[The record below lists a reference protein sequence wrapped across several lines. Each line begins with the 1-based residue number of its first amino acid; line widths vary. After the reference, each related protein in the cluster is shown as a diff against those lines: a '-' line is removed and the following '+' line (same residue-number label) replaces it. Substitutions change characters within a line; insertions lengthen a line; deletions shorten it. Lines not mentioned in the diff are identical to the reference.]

1 MKNLITTD
9 LGLVLIM
16 LSTAV
21 FADRVFQTSEML
33 TGPNSNK
40 PILSPQGA
48 AWLRRSPDRVDGRV
62 MVKVDQANTAYSIW
76 FIAFNNPGAC
86 AGASLEPPE
95 PCGVGDLLFNK
106 DAVGGAVFNASGAI
120 SSHDGD
126 GPGGVI
132 NVDIEVVAGEGSDN
146 GHAGFPPIP
155 AEFCEGC
162 IFLDLNGVL
171 KKNNGCGAE
180 IHFDVNQHAIFDEGW
195 VTELTQP
202 EGEAHRFAIFPAVDC
217 KKHKK
222 YKKYKKDDDDD

>member
-1 MKNLITTD
+1 MKNLIATTF
-9 LGLVLIM
+9 GLILALI
-16 LSTAV
+16 STAV

-48 AWLRRSPDRVDGRV
+48 AWLRRSPKRVDGRI
-62 MVKVDQANTAYSIW
+62 MVQVDQANTAYSIW
-76 FIAFNNPGAC
+76 FIAFNNPENC
-86 AGASLEPPE
+86 AAQ

-120 SSHDGD
+120 SAADGELKKN
-126 GPGGVI
+126 GKPAGGGVI
-132 NVDIEVVAGEGSDN
+132 NVDIEVVAGEGSGN

-155 AEFCEGC
+155 AEFCPGC
-162 IFLDLNGVL
+162 LFLDLNGVL
-171 KKNNGCGAE
+171 EIGNGCGAE

-202 EGEAHRFAIFPAVDC
+202 EGEAHRFAIFPAVECGDP
-217 KKHKK
+217 
-222 YKKYKKDDDDD
+222 

>member
-1 MKNLITTD
+1 MKNLIPTT
-9 LGLVLIM
+9 LGLILVLV
-16 LSTAV
+16 STAV

-40 PILSPQGA
+40 PFLSPQGA
-48 AWLRRSPDRVDGRV
+48 AWLRRSPKGVDGRV
-62 MVKVDQANTAYSIW
+62 MVKVDQANTPYSIW
-76 FIAFNNPGAC
+76 FIAFNNPENC
-86 AGASLEPPE
+86 AGASLNPPE

-120 SSHDGD
+120 SSHNGADA
-126 GPGGVI
+126 GGVI
-132 NVDIEVVAGEGSDN
+132 NVDIEVVAGEGSGN

-162 IFLDLNGVL
+162 LFLDLNGVL
-171 KKNNGCGAE
+171 KKKNGCGAE

-202 EGEAHRFAIFPAVDC
+202 EGDAHRFAIFPAVDC
-217 KKHKK
+217 KKPKK
-222 YKKYKKDDDDD
+222 HKKDDDD

>member
-1 MKNLITTD
+1 MKNLIAST
-9 LGLVLIM
+9 LGLILVL

-86 AGASLEPPE
+86 AGASLNPPE

-120 SSHDGD
+120 SAADGELKKN
-126 GPGGVI
+126 GKPAGGGVI
-132 NVDIEVVAGEGSDN
+132 NVDIEVVAGEGSGN
-146 GHAGFPPIP
+146 GHAGFPDLP
-155 AEFCEGC
+155 AGSFP
-162 IFLDLNGVL
+162 FTDLNGVL
-171 KKNNGCGAE
+171 ENGCGAE

-202 EGEAHRFAIFPAVDC
+202 EGDAHRFAIFPAVDC
-217 KKHKK
+217 
-222 YKKYKKDDDDD
+222 DGDP

>member
-1 MKNLITTD
+1 MKNLIPTT
-9 LGLVLIM
+9 LGLILVLM
-16 LSTAV
+16 STAV

-40 PILSPQGA
+40 PLFSPQGA

-62 MVKVDQANTAYSIW
+62 MVKVDQADTPYSIW

-86 AGASLEPPE
+86 AGASLSPPE

-120 SSHDGD
+120 SATDGELKKN
-126 GPGGVI
+126 GKPAGGGVI
-132 NVDIEVVAGEGSDN
+132 NVDIEVVAGEGSGN
-146 GHAGFPPIP
+146 GHAPFPPIP
-155 AEFCEGC
+155 AEFCPGC

-171 KKNNGCGAE
+171 ENGCDAE
-180 IHFDVNQHAIFDEGW
+180 IHFDVNQHAIFDEDW

-202 EGEAHRFAIFPAVDC
+202 EGEAHRFAIFPAVACDGG
-217 KKHKK
+217 
-222 YKKYKKDDDDD
+222 